1 MWKSTIKIAYQ
12 PMFTHLFKKFIINNV
27 NPGYENEDS
36 KVYSVDFI
44 EEAMRDSGMS
54 FMEGDKN
61 IIEELGK
68 QEIEYVEF

>member
-12 PMFTHLFKKFIINNV
+12 PMFTPLFKKFIVNNV

-36 KVYSVDFI
+36 KIYSVDII
-44 EEAMRDSGMS
+44 EEAMRESGMS

-61 IIEELGK
+61 IMAELEN